1 MADRAT
7 FSMLVRDRAPAWRR
21 TAFLICGNWAHA
33 EDLTQSVLLRMY
45 LRWPSIDPN
54 GVDAY
59 ARVAIARLAVDE
71 SRRPHRRREVSSE
84 QLPDRGA
91 DTASP
96 DEAMDV
102 RRALTGL
109 PRGQRATLVLR
120 YYAGFSVAETAAALG
135 VTEGTVKS
143 QTAKGIAALRERLG
157 AAPVGET
164 DGRGAR

>member
-21 TAFLICGNWAHA
+21 TAYLICGDWAQA

-45 LRWPSIDPN
+45 LKWPSIDPN

-71 SRRPHRRREVSSE
+71 SRRPHRRRELTSD
-84 QLPDRGA
+84 QLPDRGV

-96 DEAMDV
+96 DDALDV
-102 RRALTGL
+102 RRALAGL
-109 PRGQRATLVLR
+109 PPGQRATLVLR
-120 YYAGFSVAETAAALG
+120 YYAGFPVAETAAALG

-143 QTAKGIAALRERLG
+143 QTAKGIAALRERLS
-157 AAPVGET
+157 AAPAGET
-164 DGRGAR
+164 DGRGTR